1 MSMPAGSKLGRFS
14 KGECRLMNAEC
25 FALSSKLLQVRPRAF
40 LGFWTV
46 APFSV
51 TLSKQVAI
59 SFVAVSRMSE
69 SDNSNSFNHLEGG
82 GGDEKDKK

>member
-14 KGECRLMNAEC
+14 KGECKLMNTEC
-25 FALSSKLLQVRPRAF
+25 FALFSKLLQVLPRAL

-51 TLSKQVAI
+51 TLSKQVEI
-59 SFVAVSRMSE
+59 SFVAVSRVSG
-69 SDNSNSFNHLEGG
+69 SDNSNSLSHLERGG
-82 GGDEKDKK
+82 GWKRV